1 MILTRAHMKRHFLED
16 PEMDILCS
24 RSFLKRLK
32 LEEVENFN
40 ASKFSDRSHQIFEAE
55 LRVIESHTLSF
66 RGSSCVSIEGSH
78 PAVGDSCDMMHQKDR
93 VSPTNH
99 AAVEQKSCANEDQRD
114 CSTKSNLSAN
124 FDSLNSTL
132 RELHRLR
139 EDRKLLKK
147 NNLTVNIGHCSSLR
161 APELLNTVVSS
172 NFGHLLERAQHSSK
186 KISKQHKFR
195 IDYESRMLVEN
206 QLDSKNQVGS
216 APLVFHSDQT
226 SYDHQKL
233 SNILYQLP
241 ATSTENNEMEID

>member
-161 APELLNTVVSS
+161 APERINTVVSS

-195 IDYESRMLVEN
+195 IDYESRMVVEN

>member
-161 APELLNTVVSS
+161 APERINTVVSS

-195 IDYESRMLVEN
+195 IDYESRMVVEN
-206 QLDSKNQVGS
+206 QHDSKNQVGS
-216 APLVFHSDQT
+216 VPFVFHSDPT
-226 SYDHQKL
+226 SYDHQVV

-241 ATSTENNEMEID
+241 TNSTENNEMEID